1 MADHGSK
8 ISRRRFLG
16 AVGAGAGALALSP
29 GSALAP
35 RHADASRARQADGR
49 ITSAGSS
56 ACRRSPSRAHASR
69 RRCVELGKPGGLL
82 DAEDPLA
89 AGPKQLIVDLS
100 LSANNPNNP
109 THTAGTTFFG
119 QFLDHDMTFDAGSR
133 LGRPTEPQ
141 NARNFRT
148 PALDLDSVYG
158 AGPVA
163 QQELYDPS
171 DHIKLKVESGGL
183 FEDLPRRA
191 DGAAIIGDPRN
202 DEHLMIAG
210 LHCAFLLFHN
220 RAVDYVRAE
229 GQLADTMDVFEEA
242 RRLTTW
248 HYQWL
253 IVHEFLPQI
262 VGQAMV
268 DDVLRRG
275 RRIYTPARGEVFI
288 PVEFQTGT
296 YRMGHSM
303 VRPSYRANLAGDNGQ
318 PFFGFIFDPS
328 QEGKADPDDFRGG
341 ARAPRRFVGWQT
353 FFDFGDGEVKPNK
366 KIDTKI
372 STPLFNLPLGAIA
385 SHDAPTALP
394 QRNLLRHLTWE
405 LPSGQSVAQA
415 MGVTPLAAADLRSS
429 RRSASASSAA
439 RRSGTT
445 CSRRPRSSPTG
456 STSGPWAGGS
466 SPRSSSACCS
476 PTRARTCDPA
486 ALAADAAEQE
496 RHVPDDRLPDLRG
509 RRPTDTRPIRP
520 LGPSPLRPVK
530 GGATR
535 PQRRREGRR
544 PTRSV
549 RPAPPRRA
557 ARGRTHLL
565 VGECRVSSDLDLEGV
580 LVKGR
585 AARAAPV
592 RRGEERRRRGRRAR
606 VRVRWTEPRAAA
618 RRLRSAPRQV
628 VQEADRVD

>member
-1 MADHGSK
+1 MSSDGHR

-16 AVGAGAGALALSP
+16 SVGAGAGAMALSP
-29 GSALAP
+29 ASALAA
-35 RHADASRARQADGR
+35 HAEHAQAYARTDHFGR
-49 ITSAGSS
+49 IFRLPPFAE
-56 ACRRSPSRAHASR
+56 ASPGVEAALI
-69 RRCVELGKPGGLL
+69 ELGKPGGLL
-82 DAEDPLA
+82 DAKDPLS

-133 LGRPTEPQ
+133 LAHPTNPQ
-141 NARNFRT
+141 DARNFRT

-191 DGAAIIGDPRN
+191 DNAAIIGDPRN
-202 DEHLMIAG
+202 DEHVMIAG

-220 RAVDYVRAE
+220 HAVDYVRE
-229 GQLADTMDVFEEA
+229 QGKLVDTMDVFAEA
-242 RRLTTW
+242 RKLTTW

-253 IVHEFLPQI
+253 TLHEFLPQI
-262 VGQAMV
+262 VGQPMV

-275 RRIYTPARGEVFI
+275 RRLYTPSLGEAYM

-303 VRPSYRANLAGDNGQ
+303 VRPSYRANLAGDKGQ

-341 ARAPRRFVGWQT
+341 VRAPRRFVGWQT

-372 STPLFNLPLGAIA
+372 STALFTLPLGAIA

-394 QRNLLRHLTWE
+394 QRNLLRHLTWG
-405 LPSGQSVAQA
+405 LPSGQSVAQKIGSA
-415 MGVTPLAAADLRSS
+415 PLAAADLQELASLGVGFERSTPLWYYVLKE
-429 RRSASASSAA
+429 AEVV
-439 RRSGTT
+439 
-445 CSRRPRSSPTG
+445 
-456 STSGPWAGGS
+456 
-466 SPRSSSACCS
+466 
-476 PTRARTCDPA
+476 
-486 ALAADAAEQE
+486 ADGL
-496 RHVPDDRLPDLRG
+496 H
-509 RRPTDTRPIRP
+509 
-520 LGPSPLRPVK
+520 LGPV
-530 GGATR
+530 GGRIVAEVFIGLLQADPGSYLATQPR
-535 PQRRREGRR
+535 WQ
-544 PTRSV
+544 PTLPSRNGTFRMIDFLTFAGV
-549 RPAPPRRA
+549 DPHT
-557 ARGRTHLL
+557 RG
-565 VGECRVSSDLDLEGV
+565 
-580 LVKGR
+580 
-585 AARAAPV
+585 
-592 RRGEERRRRGRRAR
+592 
-606 VRVRWTEPRAAA
+606 
-618 RRLRSAPRQV
+618 Q
-628 VQEADRVD
+628 